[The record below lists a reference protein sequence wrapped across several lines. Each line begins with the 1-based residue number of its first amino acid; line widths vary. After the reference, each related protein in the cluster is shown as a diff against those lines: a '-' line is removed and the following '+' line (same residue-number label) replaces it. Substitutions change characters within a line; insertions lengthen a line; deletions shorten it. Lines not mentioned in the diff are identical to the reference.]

1 MATNETP
8 ESTRFER
15 ILAVMIAALVGLSL
29 VSFLY
34 IILAGVFRYRL
45 DNQFSYTVG
54 AIPVIALPLAFV
66 MLMTLIITNM
76 IRRNKENKK

>member
-1 MATNETP
+1 MATHETP

-15 ILAVMIAALVGLSL
+15 ILALMIAGLVVLSL
-29 VSFLY
+29 LSFFY
-34 IILAGVFRYRL
+34 IILAGVFRYQL
-45 DNQFSYTVG
+45 DNQFGYTVG
-54 AIPVIALPLAFV
+54 TIPVIALPLAFV